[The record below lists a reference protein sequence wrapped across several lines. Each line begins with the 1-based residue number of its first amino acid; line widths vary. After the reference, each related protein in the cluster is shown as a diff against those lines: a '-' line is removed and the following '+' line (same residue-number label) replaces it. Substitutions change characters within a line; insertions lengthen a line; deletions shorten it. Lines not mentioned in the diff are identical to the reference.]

1 MRGQLIESF
10 LFLSESGAVYAPCM
24 RDDVFINTEYA
35 AQGLADTLD
44 LGCCE
49 VDVENR
55 RIAGTTSKA
64 ECEISTNGLFSIK
77 IKKILM

>member
-1 MRGQLIESF
+1 
-10 LFLSESGAVYAPCM
+10 M

-55 RIAGTTSKA
+55 RLAGTTSRA